1 MKSLVLA
8 EKPSVAKEIA
18 HTLGCNTK
26 GNGYFEGSQYIIT
39 WALGHLVTLKTPED
53 YGDKY
58 KSWTADTLPMIPEKL
73 ETKVIPGSKKQ
84 FYNIKEIAKRSDIN
98 ELIIATDAGREGEL
112 VARLIMEHIHW
123 KKPFKRLWI
132 SSLTRQA
139 IKEGFSRLK
148 PGREYDN
155 LFNAAKCRSE
165 ADWLIGLNV
174 TRALTIKYNDQL
186 SAGRVQTPTLSMMVK
201 REQEI
206 RNFRPVPF
214 WTIEVSSGGFTAQ
227 YTDKNN
233 NARIFDKTEA
243 DNLKA
248 KLSGKTATVKSVV
261 KKEKQENAPL
271 FYDLTEL
278 QREANKRY
286 GFTAQKTLK
295 SLQSLYEY
303 HKLVTY
309 PRTDSRY
316 ITDDIVPTLNVRLN
330 SLPYDYKNYVS
341 EIIKNKM
348 SVNKSSV
355 NNSKVTDHHALLP
368 TEEKA
373 QTGNLTQEEMKIY
386 NLIVKRFIENF
397 YPPFTYEQVKVTLD
411 IDGENFAASGRTV
424 KDMGWKKVED
434 RSDGEKSLP
443 ELKEGQKFDKV
454 RLELK
459 SSHTEPPPRHTEG
472 TLLTEMEKH
481 CLGTP
486 ATRAEIIE
494 KLINVNYVERHEK
507 SLIPTEK
514 GKQIVDIVVT
524 DLRSPDLTSKWEK
537 ELENITKGKKHR
549 EDFMKDIVSNT
560 ERLVKETLQA
570 DNSYKHSNMI
580 SKICPECGKNLLAV
594 TKKDTLLH
602 TCSDRNCKFKEVV
615 GRLSYKKCKKCH
627 NKMEMKEVKGD
638 TIFVC
643 KKCNIEQKLSEMA
656 EGGRANRRELSSI
669 NRKNDEEFKKADNPF
684 SALKDFFN

>member
-18 HTLGCNTK
+18 RTLGCNTK

-132 SSLTRQA
+132 SSLTQQA

-148 PGREYDN
+148 PGKEYDN

-214 WTIEVSSGGFTAQ
+214 WTLEASAGGFTAQ
-227 YTDKNN
+227 YADKNN

-248 KLSGKTATVKSVV
+248 KLSGKAAIVKTVV
-261 KKEKQENAPL
+261 KKEKSENAPL

-303 HKLVTY
+303 HNL
-309 PRTDSRY
+309 SR
-316 ITDDIVPTLNVRLN
+316 IP
-330 SLPYDYKNYVS
+330 
-341 EIIKNKM
+341 
-348 SVNKSSV
+348 
-355 NNSKVTDHHALLP
+355 
-368 TEEKA
+368 
-373 QTGNLTQEEMKIY
+373 
-386 NLIVKRFIENF
+386 
-397 YPPFTYEQVKVTLD
+397 
-411 IDGENFAASGRTV
+411 
-424 KDMGWKKVED
+424 
-434 RSDGEKSLP
+434 
-443 ELKEGQKFDKV
+443 GQI
-454 RLELK
+454 
-459 SSHTEPPPRHTEG
+459 HG
-472 TLLTEMEKH
+472 
-481 CLGTP
+481 
-486 ATRAEIIE
+486 I
-494 KLINVNYVERHEK
+494 
-507 SLIPTEK
+507 
-514 GKQIVDIVVT
+514 
-524 DLRSPDLTSKWEK
+524 
-537 ELENITKGKKHR
+537 
-549 EDFMKDIVSNT
+549 
-560 ERLVKETLQA
+560 LQ
-570 DNSYKHSNMI
+570 MI
-580 SKICPECGKNLLAV
+580 
-594 TKKDTLLH
+594 
-602 TCSDRNCKFKEVV
+602 
-615 GRLSYKKCKKCH
+615 
-627 NKMEMKEVKGD
+627 
-638 TIFVC
+638 
-643 KKCNIEQKLSEMA
+643 
-656 EGGRANRRELSSI
+656 
-669 NRKNDEEFKKADNPF
+669 
-684 SALKDFFN
+684 